1 VSAGAIVGL
10 IFAIFFA
17 IGVLFFAFVL
27 VRVAEVLKE
36 TTKLVAGITQETVP
50 LLNEITDTVK
60 NGNAQLVKVDAI
72 TDNVETMSKNV
83 SGLVSTATSAIGGP
97 LVKVASFS
105 YGVRAAITTR
115 KNEDV
120 AKRVKAELKA
130 DRRARRADK
139 KQARRADSWL

>member
-17 IGVLFFAFVL
+17 LGVCFFAFVL
-27 VRVAEVLKE
+27 VRLAEVLKE

-60 NGNAQLVKVDAI
+60 NGNSQLVKVDAI
-72 TDNVETMSKNV
+72 TDNVETMSKNI
-83 SGLVSTATSAIGGP
+83 SGLVGTATSVVGGP

-130 DRRARRADK
+130 DRRARRLETKNDQK
-139 KQARRADSWL
+139 KG

>member
-1 VSAGAIVGL
+1 MSAGAIVGL

-36 TTKLVAGITQETVP
+36 TTRLVAGITQETVP

-105 YGVRAAITTR
+105 YGVRAAITSR

-130 DRRARRADK
+130 DRKARRADK
-139 KQARRADSWL
+139 KKG